1 MDKYSGI
8 KKDGRDYI
16 NTGVKS
22 IIGLIPVVGGL
33 ASEVFSEVI
42 TPSLERRREE
52 WLDNLSTMLNELN
65 EKVENFSIENLIS
78 NEKFVTCLIEASQ
91 LAIKNHQEE
100 KLKCLKNAIVNTI
113 IFDITDDK
121 VKMFLNLVNE
131 LSCMQIS
138 ILKFLDDPNA
148 YYIRNGMERK
158 SYYMGSPSALLLQ
171 AYPMLHDDKEYMNK
185 LVKDLYS
192 NGLINIESLNTSM
205 TESGMYASR
214 TTKFGKEFISFISK
228 QDNII

>member
-1 MDKYSGI
+1 
-8 KKDGRDYI
+8 
-16 NTGVKS
+16 
-22 IIGLIPVVGGL
+22 
-33 ASEVFSEVI
+33 
-42 TPSLERRREE
+42 
-52 WLDNLSTMLNELN
+52 MLNELN
-65 EKVENFSIENLIS
+65 EKVENFSIDNLIS

-113 IFDITDDK
+113 IFDISDDK
-121 VKMFLNLVNE
+121 SKLFFYLVDE

-138 ILKFLDDPNA
+138 ILKFLDDPNE

-158 SYYMGSPSALLLQ
+158 SYHMGSPSILLLE
-171 AYPMLHDDKEYMNK
+171 AYPMLNDDKEYMNK

-192 NGLINIESLNTSM
+192 NRLINTESLNTLM

-214 TTKFGKEFISFISK
+214 TTKFGKEFISFI
-228 QDNII
+228 